1 MLPSLVAVKSDMLR
15 PAMYNPRPAVPILIS
30 RGALA
35 LIVML
40 AAVFTIFGAVAGLPL
55 QTAAIVGSLGGA
67 VSLLFHEWGHIR
79 AASSV
84 AGLRPRSVSLQWAGA
99 ATTFEGRYQ
108 NGRDQIRVA
117 VGGPQA
123 SFILALALF
132 AVCVLPAPMSTKEP
146 LVLLAVFNI
155 ALGLLNLVPAYPLDG
170 YKLVTG
176 FLWSLTGS
184 EAKAL
189 RIVRRIGIGWAA
201 LEAPAALLLLLE
213 KPALGGLVLMV
224 GAVLLVQKRLMP
236 VRAH

>member
-1 MLPSLVAVKSDMLR
+1 MLPSLVEKSDMLR
-15 PAMYNPRPAVPILIS
+15 PAMYNPRPAVPISIS

-201 LEAPAALLLLLE
+201 LEAPAALLLLVE